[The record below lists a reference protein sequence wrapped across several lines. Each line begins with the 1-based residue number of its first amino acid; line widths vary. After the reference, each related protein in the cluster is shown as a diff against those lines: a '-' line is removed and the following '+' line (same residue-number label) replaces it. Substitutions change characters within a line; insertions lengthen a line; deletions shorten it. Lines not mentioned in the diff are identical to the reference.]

1 MGKKKEDKKRKKN
14 ESALESLISEK
25 DLNNSEILADII
37 AVLKKF
43 CDDNILALRPLLEE
57 VEDNDAI
64 KERIIHFITLSDI
77 LDSVE
82 QLAYGGDILDTIGLL
97 PHSDETEKTVNK
109 KKPAKK
115 KK

>member
-1 MGKKKEDKKRKKN
+1 MGKKKEDKKRKKT

-77 LDSVE
+77 LDTIPSEVE
-82 QLAYGGDILDTIGLL
+82 IRTRGIIIPVIKFPMKVITNNIIG
-97 PHSDETEKTVNK
+97 
-109 KKPAKK
+109 
-115 KK
+115 